1 MVEAILF
8 DRVTKEYDGTIAV
21 SNFEMR
27 ASQGEIVALLGPNGS
42 GKTTLMR
49 IAVGI
54 LRPTEGDVYIF
65 GHSITKE
72 PIEAKKY
79 VGYVPEDAYVYDS
92 LSGYEN
98 VQLVA
103 DLWGI
108 DLSERE
114 DYLIRLAQILEMG
127 QALDQLVS
135 TYSAGM
141 KRKLAIMMALIHD
154 PRLLIID
161 EITANL
167 DPKGLSSIELI
178 LAGLKKNGVTTL
190 FSTHILEVA
199 EALADRVV
207 IIHRGQKIWEG
218 LAKDIRAEAEEG
230 GRLKDLYFELTGGPE
245 YEMIIE
251 FLRMREKH
259 ERSQSI

>member
-1 MVEAILF
+1 VVEAILF
-8 DRVTKEYDGTIAV
+8 DRVTKEYNGTIAV

-27 ASQGEIVALLGPNGS
+27 VDQGEIVALLGPNGS

-72 PIEAKKY
+72 PVEAKKHI
-79 VGYVPEDAYVYDS
+79 GYVPEDAYVYDS

-108 DLSERE
+108 DLSERG
-114 DYLIRLAQILEMG
+114 DYLMRLAQILEMG

-207 IIHRGQKIWEG
+207 IIHKGQKIWEG
-218 LAKDIRAEAEEG
+218 LAKDIRAEAGEG

-259 ERSQSI
+259 ERSQGI